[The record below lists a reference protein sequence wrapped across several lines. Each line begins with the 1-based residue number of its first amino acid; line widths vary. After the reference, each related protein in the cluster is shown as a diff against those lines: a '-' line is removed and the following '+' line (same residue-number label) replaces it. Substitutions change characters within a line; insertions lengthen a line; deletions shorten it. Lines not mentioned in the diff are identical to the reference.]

1 MEKYIFLLVIFVTL
15 ITSQV
20 LKFIIE
26 SIQSKKINIFRL
38 FDGSGGMPSTH
49 SSLVSSLTMTI
60 YLLYGVDN
68 PLFAISLVFS
78 LITMYDAMGIRFEAG
93 KQAEAINELN
103 EKIKQF
109 RKRKSTKL
117 KEQIGH
123 QPIEVLAGLLLGITI
138 SFILVNLIY

>member
-26 SIQSKKINIFRL
+26 SIQTKKINIFRL

-78 LITMYDAMGIRFEAG
+78 LITMYDAVGIRFEAG